1 MADIVQTLFG
11 VSPESYQQEQSALA
25 DQRAMQYAKLDPFQ
39 QANYAIGRGSYG
51 LAGAIGGAL
60 GGQDPELQK
69 ISARNSIAKQIDFS
83 DLNSISQG
91 VRMLSESGDTQGAMQ
106 LQQILLSQ
114 QAKLASIGKDEAA
127 AKRERLQSIPN
138 DIQLA
143 REIATLQENI
153 DKLKGLPASP
163 ERDQALRL
171 ASGQLSQLE
180 RLTAKP
186 ETSIYGPIDPSKYTK
201 ESLVAFDASGKRSD
215 LIPITPKAPNANI
228 KEIGVA
234 EVSRKPV
241 YLDVNN
247 DEQFVFDVDA
257 SGKQVR
263 KPFTGGVDRTTAK
276 VSATATQAQQD
287 DFAKQLNKVQGS
299 KYSDAIDLR
308 DNAITA
314 VKTFNTLGK
323 LDDQGLISGSFAMG
337 RVGATNLL
345 NTLGLVTS
353 SNVATLARSENYV
366 KVAGDAILSA
376 LGGKLGAQISD
387 SDREFIKG
395 LVPQLEN
402 SAAARRQLIDY
413 MRKKN
418 VDLINSSTELIDYAE
433 NNKTLNGY
441 KPKTPLP
448 KSSPGIYS
456 DLSDDEL
463 DKRIKAA
470 QKKQ

>member
-1 MADIVQTLFG
+1 MATNIVQSLFG
-11 VSPESYQQEQSALA
+11 VSPESYQQQQSDVA
-25 DQRAMQYAKLDPFQ
+25 DQRAMQYARLDPFQ
-39 QANYAIGRGSYG
+39 QANYGIGRGAYG

-69 ISARNSIAKQIDFS
+69 ISARNSIAKQINFS

-106 LQQILLSQ
+106 LQQILLDQ
-114 QAKLASIGKDEAA
+114 QAKLASIGKDVAA
-127 AKRERLQSIPN
+127 GKASKVQASPKEV
-138 DIQLA
+138 QLA
-143 REIATLQENI
+143 REVALLTGFEEGTPQYNTAYAT
-153 DKLKGLPASP
+153 S
-163 ERDQALRL
+163 LRE
-171 ASGQLSQLE
+171 QM
-180 RLTAKP
+180 AKP
-186 ETSIYGPIDPSKYTK
+186 ETSVYGPIDPSKYTK

-215 LIPITPKAPNANI
+215 LVAITPKEPNANI

-234 EVSRKPV
+234 EGSRKPV

-247 DEQFVFDVDA
+247 DQQFVFDVDA

-276 VSATATQAQQD
+276 VSATANSEQQQQD
-287 DFAKQLNKVQGS
+287 DFSKVLNKKQGDA
-299 KYSDAIDLR
+299 YSNAIDLR

-314 VKTFNTLGK
+314 VKTFNTLGE
-323 LDDQGLISGSFAMG
+323 LDDQGLISGSFATG
-337 RVGATNLL
+337 RVGATNFLS
-345 NTLGLVTS
+345 TLGLVTPA
-353 SNVATLARSENYV
+353 NVATLARSQNYV

-387 SDREFIKG
+387 SDREFIKS

-418 VDLINSSTELIDYAE
+418 VELINSSTELIDYAE
-433 NNKTLNGY
+433 TNKTLSGY
-441 KPKTPLP
+441 KPKIPLP
-448 KSSPGIYS
+448 NVPKNIYS
-456 DLSDDEL
+456 NLSDAEL
-463 DKRIKAA
+463 DKKIKDL
-470 QKKQ
+470 QSKK

>member
-1 MADIVQTLFG
+1 
-11 VSPESYQQEQSALA
+11 
-25 DQRAMQYAKLDPFQ
+25 
-39 QANYAIGRGSYG
+39 
-51 LAGAIGGAL
+51 
-60 GGQDPELQK
+60 
-69 ISARNSIAKQIDFS
+69 
-83 DLNSISQG
+83 
-91 VRMLSESGDTQGAMQ
+91 
-106 LQQILLSQ
+106 
-114 QAKLASIGKDEAA
+114 
-127 AKRERLQSIPN
+127 
-138 DIQLA
+138 
-143 REIATLQENI
+143 
-153 DKLKGLPASP
+153 
-163 ERDQALRL
+163 LRL

>member
-1 MADIVQTLFG
+1 MATNIVQSLFG
-11 VSPESYQQEQSALA
+11 VSPESYQQQQSDMAG
-25 DQRAMQYAKLDPFQ
+25 QQAMQYARLDPFQ
-39 QANYAIGRGSYG
+39 QANYGIGRGAYG

-83 DLNSISQG
+83 DLNSIAQG
-91 VRMLSESGDTQGAMQ
+91 VQMLGSSGDTVGAMQ
-106 LQQILLSQ
+106 LQQILLDQ
-114 QAKLASIGKDEAA
+114 QAKLASIGKDVAA
-127 AKRERLQSIPN
+127 GKASLAQAGREKVQASPKEV
-138 DIQLA
+138 QLA
-143 REIATLQENI
+143 REVALLTGFPEGTPQYNTAFATSLQ
-153 DKLKGLPASP
+153 
-163 ERDQALRL
+163 DQM
-171 ASGQLSQLE
+171 
-180 RLTAKP
+180 AKP
-186 ETSIYGPIDPSKYTK
+186 ETSIYSPIDPSKYTPA
-201 ESLVAFDASGKRSD
+201 SLVAFDASGKRSD
-215 LIPITPKAPNANI
+215 LVAITPKEPNANI

-234 EVSRKPV
+234 EGSRKPV

-247 DEQFVFDVDA
+247 DQQFVFDVDA

-276 VSATATQAQQD
+276 VSATATGAQQN
-287 DFAKQLNKVQGS
+287 DFAKVLNKKQGDA
-299 KYSDAIDLR
+299 YSNAIDLR

-314 VKTFNTLGK
+314 VKTFNTLGQ
-323 LDDQGLISGSFAMG
+323 LDDQGLISGSFATG

-345 NTLGLVTS
+345 NTLGLVTPA
-353 SNVATLARSENYV
+353 NVATLARSENYV

-418 VDLINSSTELIDYAE
+418 VELIDSSTELIDYAE
-433 NNKTLNGY
+433 TKKTLSGY
-441 KPKTPLP
+441 KPKIPLP
-448 KSSPGIYS
+448 NLSKGIYS
-456 DLSDDEL
+456 NLSDAEL
-463 DKRIKAA
+463 DQRIKDARN
-470 QKKQ
+470 KK